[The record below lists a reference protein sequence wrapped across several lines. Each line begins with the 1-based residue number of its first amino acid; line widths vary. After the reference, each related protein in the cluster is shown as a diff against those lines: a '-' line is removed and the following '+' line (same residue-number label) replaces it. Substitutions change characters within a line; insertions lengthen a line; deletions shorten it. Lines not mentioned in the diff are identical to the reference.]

1 MEGYI
6 LPDVFTFNFFSVDRT
21 LNAFK
26 HKENAKLPE
35 DVRLSNLVR
44 YQARQAM
51 NEYENTLMAKSKG
64 YDVWLD
70 DKEAYDWQQRT
81 LRECEW
87 VVPLP
92 KFKKTFFADPK
103 KRRCYTPDS
112 KARQVISYWQKHAET
127 NTHAIARM
135 NFEIWRNEESR
146 KKAAAPPRQHY
157 IGEWNE
163 QAQPIPM
170 LFNLSDVDWDEALR
184 CDEDPIVIPDSP
196 LPTAIAEDGGN
207 KWDSDGDLFIPCAQR
222 IPDPP
227 ISIEDISDAET
238 ESIGRG
244 DPEEPLDEGF
254 DEAEDYALAVWT
266 ADVEK
271 RENLKAILTG
281 LHRAISACE
290 ERGAVERWK
299 GKSTKDRLQRLRA
312 GWSTRKRKYDEVCDR
327 LDDSERGMDR
337 YRAHKRQSKRVKY
350 AFRSFLDDEEA
361 DCNEADGF
369 DEVDFDPVEE
379 RRLAFEL
386 CKSMSP
392 SL

>member
-92 KFKKTFFADPK
+92 K
-103 KRRCYTPDS
+103 
-112 KARQVISYWQKHAET
+112 
-127 NTHAIARM
+127 
-135 NFEIWRNEESR
+135 FEIWRNEESR

-244 DPEEPLDEGF
+244 DPGEPLDEGF

-271 RENLKAILTG
+271 REKLKAILTG

-290 ERGAVERWK
+290 KRGAVERWK

-386 CKSMSP
+386 CKSTSP